1 MYTYTGQLCP
11 VCYCSVLYISTYI
24 YVCVY
29 TYMYVCIYTRGICAP
44 YAIVICCIDIHIYV
58 YMYTYIYVCIYTR
71 GTCAPYA
78 IVVYTH
84 IYIYIYIYICTTH
97 LYIYVQ
103 HSCEECIAPPKIC
116 NAGRL
121 LEQSIHIYIHIYV
134 YIYIY
139 MYLYIYGANMHYT
152 SSMLYNHCSK
162 SCSRSL
168 KSAQCTF
175 ETPGVVSYMSCVHG
189 SLSNA
194 KTPPLGG

>member
-1 MYTYTGQLCP
+1 MCTVCYCNMLYRYTYICVHVYIHICMYIYTGHMCP
-11 VCYCSVLYISTYI
+11 VCYCS
-24 YVCVY
+24 
-29 TYMYVCIYTRGICAP
+29 
-44 YAIVICCIDIHIYV
+44 
-58 YMYTYIYVCIYTR
+58 
-71 GTCAPYA
+71 
-78 IVVYTH
+78 VYTH